1 MNSDWLQALPEAPG
15 AYRWYYADAVSGDT
29 TAVFIFMLGSP
40 FSARYAAR
48 ALRGARPLQH
58 SAVNFALY
66 RGGVR
71 RQWVLSEYRHA
82 EADAT
87 ELRIGESRLRY
98 AADGTLEFT
107 VCARTAPFGGL
118 TKASLSLRPESPGL
132 PAIPLV
138 PGLSHTWAPV
148 HLRAYATLRLPL
160 LGEVLE
166 GVGYHDTNAGASPL
180 GTDLARWTWAR
191 THGPEGT
198 RVQFWLPNG
207 EQLVVEGTAASAT
220 LVRQSAA
227 AVASTRTG
235 WGLCVPR
242 ALEVGTARLGAPRLL
257 ESSPFYARLE
267 AKAPGAHTLAEVA
280 DFRRFRS
287 PLIRWM
293 AHFRT
298 RLERAA

>member
-1 MNSDWLQALPEAPG
+1 LNGARLHALPEAPG
-15 AYRWYYADAVSGDT
+15 AYLWYYADAVSGDT

-48 ALRGARPLQH
+48 ASRGARPLQH

-66 RGGVR
+66 RGGIR
-71 RQWVLSEYRHA
+71 RQWVLSEYSHA
-82 EADAT
+82 EADAA
-87 ELRIGESRLRY
+87 ELRIGDSRLRY
-98 AADGTLEFT
+98 AADGTVEIL
-107 VCARTAPFGGL
+107 VCARTAPFGGF

-132 PAIPLV
+132 LAVPLV
-138 PGLSHTWAPV
+138 PGLTHTWEPV
-148 HLRAYATLRLPL
+148 HLRAHATLRLPL

-166 GVGYHDTNAGASPL
+166 GVGYHDINAGASPL

-191 THGPEGT
+191 THEPEAT

-207 EQLVVEGTAASAT
+207 EHVVVEGTAASAG
-220 LVRQSAA
+220 LVRRPAT
-227 AVASTRTG
+227 AVPLTRTG
-235 WGLCVPR
+235 WGLQVPR
-242 ALEVGTARLGAPRLL
+242 ALEVGTDRFGAPRLL

-267 AKAPGAHTLAEVA
+267 AKTPGGHTLAEVA